1 MAYGLPLGP
10 DAGQAGIRALVTVAT
25 LKTSEGSGKTQ
36 TQCLFLQ
43 TEKGSC
49 LYSTAK
55 PVSGAATSTAS
66 SVVGGWLKGKTGG
79 SDTQTRR
86 SDHSSA
92 PVAQTG
98 ANRVRVRS
106 GRRWRKSCNAAG
118 REKPGL
124 SRDRQQSSGEDPD
137 REKQEELDKESLDS
151 KQLPNPQLD
160 TGGARQEKEGAF
172 RSPRCCRGGSR
183 LPCTQCGRKAHRKES
198 QDDHKGGESPR
209 RGIPNG
215 QNSEVKVMRKERQK
229 NEEEEKRGLCE
240 SDSANSVSAILN
252 PDLDSNH
259 FSPES
264 HSNSDTEEIRETK
277 SNEEMH
283 IKADYS
289 RKEVDTSSEVIKVQ
303 ANNDSIHGPP
313 EQVRKDST
321 TSRSRDFDY
330 RKPRGNSS
338 EERAACVKGF
348 SDLVEAEPVE
358 DVKSLDGGKKEG
370 HINQTSTQ
378 FAVIPS
384 CFEDVSVWTRPAS
397 ISAAVSPETSTP
409 VEGSKH
415 NADLETCGVL
425 RDQESSNDPLHGY
438 QQEVAECGLM
448 GKGGLDITK
457 SEQQEQNCATD
468 RNNTVNKNRTPWFLS
483 YNVENR
489 RHSEVSPTPHR
500 PGDPSMFETDSRIET
515 EKGCNFS
522 KTELNRAEQR
532 DGLVWENRE
541 EESQE
546 ENIEQR
552 ANPEEGD
559 QAGEIRRK
567 ECTCEELN
575 DLEVG
580 GDYDKESHTED
591 VSAIQEDDIRK
602 LTGDCG
608 LKDSRRLQE
617 SADGHRCRR
626 GEVGDTS
633 GQISIIHAE
642 ANREISANA
651 TNVAC
656 VDPSNPFAL
665 PLANPAP
672 SLPFLGSM
680 TTSLPYLGAEKE
692 EEEVEGAC
700 VSEGEEGQEG
710 KKRHATELEE
720 LGEEV
725 RDSTVATEDGS
736 KEEEEEDEF
745 GVFMQAEGEP
755 AWSEGSTM
763 PASVPCRSRASAGKS
778 CSICLLLPLSFSFN
792 QAVSPSAVFFLC
804 VSVHTEQRICRLKST
819 TRMKSDMT

>member
-1 MAYGLPLGP
+1 MAYGLPPGQ

-86 SDHSSA
+86 RDHSSA
-92 PVAQTG
+92 PVGQTG

-124 SRDRQQSSGEDPD
+124 SRDRQQSSREDPAS
-137 REKQEELDKESLDS
+137 EKQEEIDKEGLDS
-151 KQLPNPQLD
+151 KQFPNPQLD
-160 TGGARQEKEGAF
+160 TGGARQEKEGVF
-172 RSPRCCRGGSR
+172 RSPRCCRSGSP
-183 LPCTQCGRKAHRKES
+183 LACTQCGRKAPRKES
-198 QDDHKGGESPR
+198 LDDHKRGESPR

-215 QNSEVKVMRKERQK
+215 QNGEVKAMRKERQK
-229 NEEEEKRGLCE
+229 NELERGLCA
-240 SDSANSVSAILN
+240 SDSSNSVPAILN
-252 PDLDSNH
+252 ADLVSNH
-259 FSPES
+259 FSPEP
-264 HSNSDTEEIRETK
+264 HCNSDTEEIRETK
-277 SNEEMH
+277 SNKEMQ
-283 IKADYS
+283 IKDDYS
-289 RKEVDTSSEVIKVQ
+289 HREVETSSEVIQVQ
-303 ANNDSIHGPP
+303 TNNDFIHGPP
-313 EQVRKDST
+313 EQVREDST

-348 SDLVEAEPVE
+348 SDLVEAQPVE
-358 DVKSLDGGKKEG
+358 DVKSLDGGEKEG

-378 FAVIPS
+378 FTVISS
-384 CFEDVSVWTRPAS
+384 CCEDVSVWTCPTS

-415 NADLETCGVL
+415 NADLKTCGVP
-425 RDQESSNDPLHGY
+425 RDQESSKAPLHGY
-438 QQEVAECGLM
+438 HQEVAECGLM
-448 GKGGLDITK
+448 CKEELNITK
-457 SEQQEQNCATD
+457 SEQQEQNCPAD
-468 RNNTVNKNRTPWFLS
+468 KNNTVNKNRMPWFLS
-483 YNVENR
+483 NNVENW
-489 RHSEVSPTPHR
+489 RHLEVSPTPHR
-500 PGDPSMFETDSRIET
+500 PGGPFMFETDRRIET
-515 EKGCNFS
+515 EKSCNFS

-552 ANPEEGD
+552 VNPEEGD
-559 QAGEIRRK
+559 QAGEIWRK
-567 ECTCEELN
+567 ERTCEGL
-575 DLEVG
+575 DDFDVG

-591 VSAIQEDDIRK
+591 VSAIQEDDNRK

-608 LKDSRRLQE
+608 LKDSRSLQE
-617 SADGHRCRR
+617 SADGRRCRR
-626 GEVGDTS
+626 GEVGDTN
-633 GQISIIHAE
+633 GQISVIHAE
-642 ANREISANA
+642 ANREISTNA

-656 VDPSNPFAL
+656 VDPPNSFAL

-680 TTSLPYLGAEKE
+680 TTNLPYLGAEKE
-692 EEEVEGAC
+692 EEEEGAG
-700 VSEGEEGQEG
+700 VSEGEGGQEG
-710 KKRHATELEE
+710 KRRHATELEE
-720 LGEEV
+720 LGEEA
-725 RDSTVATEDGS
+725 RGSTVATEEGS

-745 GVFMQAEGEP
+745 GVFMQAEGEL

-763 PASVPCRSRASAGKS
+763 PASVPCRNRASAGKS
-778 CSICLLLPLSFSFN
+778 CSICW
-792 QAVSPSAVFFLC
+792 SAVFFLFPSLLIMLSLLLVFFSLC
-804 VSVHTEQRICRLKST
+804 FHPLRTEDL
-819 TRMKSDMT
+819 